1 MSLVVWRA
9 PMADPTRLFS
19 PRLVTVF
26 GGSGFLG
33 RYVIRALSKRHCRVR
48 VAVRR
53 PNLAGHVQPIGAV
66 GQIQAVQANLRFPA
80 TVQAAVRDAEVV
92 VNLAGILQE
101 SGRQSFDAVQADGA
115 RAVPEAAAA
124 VGARV
129 IHVSAIGADP
139 ASESAYARSKAAGE
153 AAVRQARADAVVF
166 RPSVIFG
173 PGDSFFNRFAGLARM
188 LPVLPLAGADT
199 RFQPVYAGDVSEVVG
214 RALDGRV
221 SGGRTYELSGPEVR
235 TLRELVEYV
244 LAVTERR
251 RLVLPLPLKAAGIQA
266 LVTETLDMLTLGLLP
281 DAFKLTRDQVLLLGR
296 ENVVSDAAKQDGRT
310 LEALGITPTALE
322 AIVPSYLVR
331 FRRTGQFDTERGS
344 AVPSNTPDLLA
355 PRPMGPESDFHPERG
370 TGPAAGFKAGGP
382 PSTAPASAQRGTA
395 PSH

>member
-1 MSLVVWRA
+1 MSK
-9 PMADPTRLFS
+9 RLFS

-33 RYVIRALSKRHCRVR
+33 RYVIRALAKRHCRVR

-53 PNLAGHVQPIGAV
+53 PNLAGHVQPIGSV

-115 RAVPEAAAA
+115 RAVAEAAAA
-124 VGARV
+124 AGARV

-153 AAVRQARADAVVF
+153 AAVRQARPDAVVLQALRHL
-166 RPSVIFG
+166 RPRRQLFQ
-173 PGDSFFNRFAGLARM
+173 PLRDAARP

-199 RFQPVYAGDVSEVVG
+199 RFQPVFAGDVAEAIA
-214 RALDGRV
+214 RAVDGRV
-221 SGGRTYELSGPEVR
+221 AGGRVYELGGPEVK

-244 LAVTERR
+244 LASPSAGGASS
-251 RLVLPLPLKAAGIQA
+251 PLPPGAARIQA
-266 LVTETLDMLTLGLLP
+266 LVVETLDRLALGLLP
-281 DAFKLTRDQVLLLGR
+281 NEFKLTRDQIVLLGR
-296 ENVVSDAAKQDGRT
+296 DNVVSEEAVKEGRT
-310 LEALGITPTALE
+310 LEGIGDFADGARGDRAVL
-322 AIVPSYLVR
+322 SDR
-331 FRRTGQFDTERGS
+331 FRRTGQFDIGRDS
-344 AVPSNTPDLLA
+344 AVPSNTPDVIA
-355 PRPMGPESDFHPERG
+355 PESTGPASDFHPESGVGAAVAQRAA
-370 TGPAAGFKAGGP
+370 GPAPGRRE
-382 PSTAPASAQRGTA
+382 TAA
-395 PSH
+395 

>member
-1 MSLVVWRA
+1 LMVDSSR
-9 PMADPTRLFS
+9 PFS
-19 PRLVTVF
+19 SQVVTVF

-33 RYVIRALSKRHCRVR
+33 RYVIRALAKRNYRVR

-53 PNLAGHVQPIGAV
+53 PNLAGNVLPFGVV
-66 GQIQAVQANLRFPA
+66 GQILAVQANLRFPA
-80 TVQAAVRDAEVV
+80 SVEAAVQGSDAV
-92 VNLAGILQE
+92 VNLVGILQE
-101 SGRQSFDAVQADGA
+101 SGRQSFDAVQAEGA
-115 RAVPEAAAA
+115 RTVAEAAAA
-124 VGARV
+124 VGARMV
-129 IHVSAIGADP
+129 HVSALGADP
-139 ASESAYARSKAAGE
+139 DSASSYARTKAAGE
-153 AAVRQARADAVVF
+153 AAVREARPDAVIL

-188 LPVLPLAGADT
+188 MPVLPLAGADT

-221 SGGRTYELSGPEVR
+221 AGGRTYELGGPEVR

-281 DAFKLTRDQVLLLGR
+281 DAFKLTRDQVALLGR
-296 ENVVSDAAKQDGRT
+296 DNVVSDAAKQDGRT

>member
-1 MSLVVWRA
+1 MSPVDWRA

-53 PNLAGHVQPIGAV
+53 QNLAGHVQPIGAV

-115 RAVPEAAAA
+115 RAVAEAAAA

-173 PGDSFFNRFAGLARM
+173 PGDSFFNRFATLARL

-199 RFQPVYAGDVSEVVG
+199 RFQPVFAGDVSEAIA
-214 RALDGRV
+214 RAVDGRV
-221 SGGRTYELSGPEVR
+221 AGGRVYELGGPEVK

-244 LAVTERR
+244 LDVTERR
-251 RLVLPLPLKAAGIQA
+251 RFVLSVPPGAARIQA
-266 LVTETLDMLTLGLLP
+266 LVVETLDRLALGLLP
-281 DAFKLTRDQVLLLGR
+281 NEFKLTRDQIVLLGR
-296 ENVVSDAAKQDGRT
+296 ENVVSEAAVKEGRT
-310 LEALGITPTALE
+310 LEGIGVSPTAFE
-322 AIVPSYLVR
+322 AIVPSYLTR
-331 FRRTGQFDTERGS
+331 FRRTGQFDIGRDS
-344 AVPSNTPDLLA
+344 AVPSNTPDVIA
-355 PRPMGPESDFHPERG
+355 PESRGPASDFHPEIG
-370 TGPAAGFKAGGP
+370 VGAAVE
-382 PSTAPASAQRGTA
+382 QRA
-395 PSH
+395 

>member
-1 MSLVVWRA
+1 MSPVDWRA

-115 RAVPEAAAA
+115 RTVAEAAAA
-124 VGARV
+124 AGARV

-173 PGDSFFNRFAGLARM
+173 PGDSFFNRFATLARL

-199 RFQPVYAGDVSEVVG
+199 RFQPVFAGDVSEAIA
-214 RALDGRV
+214 RAVDDRVAGGRV
-221 SGGRTYELSGPEVR
+221 YELGGPEVK

-244 LAVTERR
+244 LDVTERR
-251 RLVLPLPLKAAGIQA
+251 RFVLSVPPGAARIQA
-266 LVTETLDMLTLGLLP
+266 LVVETLDRLALGLLP
-281 DAFKLTRDQVLLLGR
+281 NEFKLTRDQIVLLGR
-296 ENVVSDAAKQDGRT
+296 DNVVSEAAVKEGRT
-310 LEALGITPTALE
+310 LEGIGVSPTALE
-322 AIVPSYLVR
+322 AIVPSYLTR
-331 FRRTGQFDTERGS
+331 FRRTGQFDIGRDS
-344 AVPSNTPDLLA
+344 AVPSNTPDVIA
-355 PRPMGPESDFHPERG
+355 PESTGPASDFHPESGVGAAVAQRAA
-370 TGPAAGFKAGGP
+370 GPAPGRRE
-382 PSTAPASAQRGTA
+382 TAA
-395 PSH
+395 